1 MSLVNFNALDE
12 YANKYKAAKNN
23 IEQNSEIIQKTLRE
37 KTQKEAAEVQAAID
51 KLNAKM
57 ESLMQTN
64 EIKSLEN
71 EIKESHGQMRD
82 SLKYAYGLFNKI
94 RKIINEKD
102 NLNPQQK
109 LEYEKKLA
117 DKIIERFLSKEEM
130 EMFKQMIR
138 YGNIIMIPPGAM
150 QNMIRY

>member
-1 MSLVNFNALDE
+1 
-12 YANKYKAAKNN
+12 
-23 IEQNSEIIQKTLRE
+23 
-37 KTQKEAAEVQAAID
+37 
-51 KLNAKM
+51 M

-109 LEYEKKLA
+109 LEYEKK
-117 DKIIERFLSKEEM
+117 IGR
-130 EMFKQMIR
+130 
-138 YGNIIMIPPGAM
+138 
-150 QNMIRY
+150 